1 MIKKNW
7 KIKIISIFRYAL
19 LVCAFHKSY
28 LFFHPTKPAQLI
40 ISNFCCLDRQHKSIN
55 NTYISL
61 LIYCSCVDLFS
72 WVFLH
77 TFKHTVFVFLPPPS
91 PLKNCQHITWGDISP
106 YLQLN
111 QLLSFFHSFFIGPKR
126 KKNICCKISYNLKN
140 GIKNHTDFYTFDIY
154 DKALV
159 TAC

>member
-1 MIKKNW
+1 MMIKKTW

-28 LFFHPTKPAQLI
+28 LFFHPAKPAQLI

-77 TFKHTVFVFLPPPS
+77 TFKHTVFVSPPPPS

-111 QLLSFFHSFFIGPKR
+111 QLLSFFHSFFYCT
-126 KKNICCKISYNLKN
+126 KKEKKIFAVKF
-140 GIKNHTDFYTFDIY
+140 HTI
-154 DKALV
+154 
-159 TAC
+159 

>member
-1 MIKKNW
+1 MPYLSMLF
-7 KIKIISIFRYAL
+7 ISHIF
-19 LVCAFHKSY
+19 
-28 LFFHPTKPAQLI
+28 FFHPAKPAQLI

-72 WVFLH
+72 WFFLH
-77 TFKHTVFVFLPPPS
+77 TFKHTVFVFPPLPS

-111 QLLSFFHSFFIGPKR
+111 QLLSFFHSFFYWT
-126 KKNICCKISYNLKN
+126 KKEKKIFAVKF
-140 GIKNHTDFYTFDIY
+140 HTI
-154 DKALV
+154 
-159 TAC
+159 